1 MKCENCGK
9 NEVAFVY
16 RSSVN
21 GRVEE
26 KHLCAECAR
35 KLGYDRYLTGGGNF
49 FMPNM
54 FNSGFFGNSMLDR
67 FLSGAA
73 LPSGRDIDKV
83 AEAGLTLV
91 DPETNSTP
99 GIREYPLTLEC
110 RVLYSQKQD
119 LTGIPEA
126 IRKRSYPQD
135 VDSSCPMANRD
146 AHIAYIG
153 EIVDAYLITE

>member
-73 LPSGRDIDKV
+73 LPSGRDIDNPFDDFFSEMPALRSAPVRERRQNDERQLNALRMELQKAV
-83 AEAGLTLV
+83 SAEEYERAAQLR
-91 DPETNSTP
+91 DE
-99 GIREYPLTLEC
+99 IR
-110 RVLYSQKQD
+110 Q
-119 LTGIPEA
+119 
-126 IRKRSYPQD
+126 
-135 VDSSCPMANRD
+135 M
-146 AHIAYIG
+146 
-153 EIVDAYLITE
+153 EIQSGNTD

>member
-73 LPSGRDIDKV
+73 LPSGRDIDNPFDDFFSEMPALRSAPV
-83 AEAGLTLV
+83 RERRQNDDRLV
-91 DPETNSTP
+91 DEQAGSEFSRQRQLNALRMELQKAVSAEEYERAAQLRDE
-99 GIREYPLTLEC
+99 IR
-110 RVLYSQKQD
+110 Q
-119 LTGIPEA
+119 
-126 IRKRSYPQD
+126 
-135 VDSSCPMANRD
+135 M
-146 AHIAYIG
+146 
-153 EIVDAYLITE
+153 EIQSGNTD